1 VRKMGRKRIELNDR
15 IEKLSE
21 KYMAM
26 TGMNLDEL
34 TNKALKFYI
43 VNQLSSHKVKRVL
56 RKDDSESTKYADQIF
71 QNSLEDLSS
80 Y

>member
-1 VRKMGRKRIELNDR
+1 MGRKRIELNDR
-15 IEKLSE
+15 IEKLFE

>member
-1 VRKMGRKRIELNDR
+1 MGRKRIELNDR

-43 VNQLSSHKVKRVL
+43 VNQLSSHKVERVL

>member
-1 VRKMGRKRIELNDR
+1 MGRKRIELNDR

-43 VNQLSSHKVKRVL
+43 VNQLSSHKVKRFCEKMIV
-56 RKDDSESTKYADQIF
+56 RAQSTQIKYFKIV
-71 QNSLEDLSS
+71 
-80 Y
+80 

>member
-1 VRKMGRKRIELNDR
+1 MGRKRIELNDR

>member
-1 VRKMGRKRIELNDR
+1 MGRKRIELNDKV
-15 IEKLSE
+15 EKLAE
-21 KYMAM
+21 KYMSM
-26 TGMNLDEL
+26 TGMNFDEL

-43 VNQLSSHKVKRVL
+43 VNQLSSRQVKEAL
-56 RKDDSESTKYADQIF
+56 KQADDESTKYVDQIF

>member
-1 VRKMGRKRIELNDR
+1 MGRKRIELNDR

-56 RKDDSESTKYADQIF
+56 QKDDSESTKYADQIF

>member
-1 VRKMGRKRIELNDR
+1 MGGKRIELNDR